1 MSRHDDRRSTLVSI
15 GVAALVIVLTGCA
28 AGEDAPRSPFQ
39 ADFDQAMT
47 TTTEFQRSVL
57 EDYEITDAEYS
68 EARNRFK
75 ACVEDE
81 GYTLLLEADGTRMEG
96 IQDGQEA
103 AADAVFTRCQDENLG
118 FVEPFYYELRENPQN
133 EDRTVLLVDC
143 LQRADVLDESVDADD
158 VLADPGIGPAEDPRV
173 TECDADPKNAFPE

>member
-1 MSRHDDRRSTLVSI
+1 MSRQGDHHGVLVSI
-15 GVAALVIVLTGCA
+15 GVTTLVIVLTGCA
-28 AGEDAPRSPFQ
+28 ASEDTPRSPFQ

-75 ACVEDE
+75 TCVENE
-81 GYTLLLEADGTRMEG
+81 GYTLLLEAEGTRMEG

-118 FVEPFYYELRENPQN
+118 YVEPFYYELRENPQN
-133 EDRTVLLVDC
+133 EDRMTLLVDC
-143 LQRADVLDESVDADD
+143 LKRADVLDESVGRDAF
-158 VLADPGIGPAEDPRV
+158 LADPGLVPVEDPRV
-173 TECDADPKNAFPE
+173 AECDEDPKNAFRE